1 MCLIYRSKIPEDC
14 AIYGSPKYFGGKRL
28 ISWESLSSPCST
40 TVCLRSS
47 GQRANSTRVGRTVSE
62 QRTMLDTQA
71 APTYGAEAMYIRG
84 STSSD
89 HSFVIGSLE
98 KAKPIMSYCTIS
110 SWRASLTSLH
120 LLFRERPVL
129 VMTERYWGRCPLRGH
144 LFLIVFDYWRKYAK
158 IIPEHR
164 I

>member
-1 MCLIYRSKIPEDC
+1 MLV
-14 AIYGSPKYFGGKRL
+14 GKRL
-28 ISWESLSSPCST
+28 ISWGFLSSPCST
-40 TVCLRSS
+40 TVCLRSF
-47 GQRANSTRVGRTVSE
+47 GQRVEPTRVGRAVSE
-62 QRTMLDTQA
+62 RKTILESQA

-84 STSSD
+84 SVSSD

-129 VMTERYWGRCPLRGH
+129 VMTERYWGRCPLRRH
-144 LFLIVFDYWRKYAK
+144 LFLIVFDYRRKYAK